1 MLPHN
6 YSKEQGGEPP
16 PQKAPAMH
24 LCFISPLGF
33 PSPEV
38 CEGKESTLVFK
49 KIKMCPHSCL

>member
-16 PQKAPAMH
+16 PKKAPAMH

-33 PSPEV
+33 PSPEA
-38 CEGKESTLVFK
+38 CERKGKYFSLQEN
-49 KIKMCPHSCL
+49 